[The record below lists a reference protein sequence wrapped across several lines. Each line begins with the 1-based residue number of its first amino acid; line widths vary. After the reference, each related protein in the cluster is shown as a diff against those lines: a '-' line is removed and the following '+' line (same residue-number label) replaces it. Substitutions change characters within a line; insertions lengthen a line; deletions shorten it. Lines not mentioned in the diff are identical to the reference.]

1 MVTNLVRI
9 ETGYTPKPT
18 REAELEAQI
27 KKTIEKAMGHFDPIY
42 RHVIEIYRAVEELKS
57 QGGHSNGNS

>member
-27 KKTIEKAMGHFDPIY
+27 KKTIEKAISHFDPVLNHI
-42 RHVIEIYRAVEELKS
+42 IEVYRAIKELES
-57 QGGHSNGNS
+57 QGGHSK